1 MFDRRTRRKLRN
13 AEPKKLRHQSE
24 RLTRDFLHAESLART
39 STDLTEK
46 VRMQRLMA
54 RINTRAIGVAVQIWG
69 VRQQAQSLL
78 NKAS

>member
-1 MFDRRTRRKLRN
+1 MRAT
-13 AEPKKLRHQSE
+13 
-24 RLTRDFLHAESLART
+24 
-39 STDLTEK
+39 TDVDEK

-78 NKAS
+78 NKRA